1 MGIIKCKDLPYKRF
15 ELNLIETALKD
26 FKSAQSASKN
36 ADDVLSARDKFLD
49 VLEEYSTQDSLAN
62 TRYTLNSYDEFY
74 RAEKEYYDEISP
86 TVQGY
91 VNEYYR
97 LMLKCPYRE
106 ELCKVLPITLFKYYE
121 CAIKSHSKEIEDD
134 EREENALVTEYSDL
148 MSQLT
153 TDFRGEKRTISYIR
167 GFLEDTDR
175 EVRRQAAIS
184 IGNGLKS
191 VSNKLDL
198 IYDKLV
204 KVRTR
209 MAKKLGY
216 KNFVE
221 LGYLRMDRID
231 YDEEM
236 VKSFRENVA
245 TDIVPVVSKIKN
257 YVQKSLNLDKI
268 YFYDNDVTEIPT
280 APVPCVQGEEILD
293 SARRMYTEMSDVT
306 GSAIDKMLSA
316 EAFDTEARD
325 GKWGGGYCTSF
336 EKFKQPFILAT
347 FNGSSGDIDVVT
359 HEFGHALADI
369 LCFEFGDKEAGIG
382 SMETAETHSMSM
394 EFFAWKYMDKFF
406 NNPEEYKLKHLE
418 NCLTFIPYGVIV
430 DEFQHIVYENP
441 DMTPKERN
449 DAYLKLEKK
458 YRPYMTYE
466 GIPYLDEGTRWQFQ
480 MHIYE
485 SPFYYIDYCL
495 AQVIALEFLEASQK
509 DYNEALLRYF
519 DHVKRGGR
527 YPFSELVR
535 LANLKSPFEKGAL
548 KEVADFSLKI
558 CKDLQKI

>member
-1 MGIIKCKDLPYKRF
+1 MEIIKCKALPYKRF
-15 ELNLIETALKD
+15 ELNLIEKALED
-26 FKSAQSASKN
+26 FKSAANSAKT
-36 ADDVLSARDKFLD
+36 ADDILLAREKFLA
-49 VLEEYSTQDSLAN
+49 VLEEYSTEDSLAN

-74 RAEKEYYDEISP
+74 RAEKEYYDNISP

-91 VNEYYR
+91 VNEY
-97 LMLKCPYRE
+97 
-106 ELCKVLPITLFKYYE
+106 CKVLLESPFRAELEKALPKTLFKYYE
-121 CAIKSHSKEIEDD
+121 CSIKSHSKEIEED

-148 MSQLT
+148 MSKLT
-153 TDFRGEKRTISYIR
+153 TEFRGEKRTVSYIR
-167 GFLEDTDR
+167 GFLEDSDG
-175 EVRRQAAIS
+175 EVRKQAAFA
-184 IGNGLKS
+184 IGNALNS
-191 VSNKLDL
+191 VSEKLDG

-209 MAKKLGY
+209 MARKLGY

-236 VKSFRENVA
+236 VKRFRENVA
-245 TDIVPVVSKIKN
+245 SDIVPVVTEIKN
-257 YVQKSLNLDKI
+257 HVKNKLNLDKI
-268 YFYDNDVTEIPT
+268 YFYDNDVTENPV
-280 APVPCVQGEEILD
+280 APVPCVQGSDILE
-293 SARRMYTEMSDVT
+293 SARSMYREMSELT
-306 GSAIDKMLSA
+306 GETMDQMLVA

-336 EKFKQPFILAT
+336 EKFKQPFILAN

-359 HEFGHALADI
+359 HEFGHALAEK
-369 LCFEFGDKEAGIG
+369 LSFVYGDKEVGIG

-406 NNPEEYKLKHLE
+406 KRPNEYKLKHLE
-418 NCLTFIPYGVIV
+418 GCLTFIPYGVIV

-441 DMTPKERN
+441 DMTPQERN
-449 DAYLKLEKK
+449 KAYMELEKK

-466 GIPYLDEGTRWQFQ
+466 GIPYLENGTRWQFQ

-495 AQVIALEFLEASQK
+495 AQVVALEFLEDSQK
-509 DYNEALLRYF
+509 DYDNALNRYF
-519 DHVKRGGR
+519 EHLKRGGM
-527 YPFSELVR
+527 YPFSELVS
-535 LANLKSPFEKGAL
+535 LAGLKSPFEKGAL
-548 KEVADFSLKI
+548 KEVAKSSLKI
-558 CKDLQKI
+558 CESLQK